1 MIKEFTFN
9 HFQVNTYVV
18 YDKTKECVLVDVGCI
33 NREEEGQLDKFI
45 QDNNLIVKHLLLTH
59 AHIDHCFGMKKYA
72 KQYNLPITMNEGGKT
87 MMDISLGQA
96 DMMGFGQIEFKDVE
110 KKYIEYGDEIV
121 FGDNYVLK
129 TFDVSGH
136 CEGSVAYYSEKEK
149 FVIVGDAIFK
159 QSIGRTDFFGGDL
172 DKLLINIRKNILT
185 LPYDTEILC
194 GHGENTTI
202 DAEMNN
208 NPFIQKY

>member
-33 NREEEGQLDKFI
+33 NSEEEGQLDKFI